1 MAYLMDW
8 VVQLI
13 TLIFIIMIIEMLIPQ
28 TSLKKYVHTV
38 LSFVFLLLFLQPIF
52 QLFQVDIE
60 DAISQSFRLFEEQ
73 TSQSELE
80 NEIELKKK
88 DIQATQSAYVIEEL
102 AIQLENQVEGELR
115 KTYGVEISEI
125 KFDYET
131 ELDQSLSNLQ
141 KIKVYIATVELGTGM
156 IEEVIIGR
164 DVAKDENENQN
175 HETTLSEVQMYLY
188 QVWDLETDMLT
199 VFWEEGS

>member
-8 VVQLI
+8 VIQLV

-141 KIKVYIATVELGTGM
+141 KIKIYIATVELGTGL

>member
-8 VVQLI
+8 VIQLV

-141 KIKVYIATVELGTGM
+141 KIKVYIATVELGTGL